1 MGHIGDRSADRPALM
16 AVPVTDLCPPPATSV
31 PVYWTPFF
39 GGQAP
44 VPGYCMSLT
53 EDERAALRERIRQ
66 TLPIRPDGSIAL
78 IARAWTVRGLRPGET
93 DRSEEHTSELQSHSF
108 ISYAVFCLK
117 KKKN

>member
-1 MGHIGDRSADRPALM
+1 M

-93 DRSEEHTSELQSHSF
+93 DR
-108 ISYAVFCLK
+108 
-117 KKKN
+117 